1 MRAQLNGHGRN
12 GHVKPA
18 GANGAGRQGGDGAL
32 TGPPL
37 GPSPTAAAE
46 AQPKPEGRDAPSG
59 RFTEGN
65 RFGKG
70 NPHARKMAAL
80 RQAFLSGAT
89 EERMRELGEKLLA
102 AALAG
107 DWQAAKLLLPF
118 VIGRAADAVSPD
130 TLDRDE
136 WTLRQECPK
145 FGDVIEAAS
154 KILVERAFDMLREL
168 EPGVSHTAGA
178 TIVPLANLL
187 SGAAQ
192 PDAGPAAGPP
202 PAP

>member
-1 MRAQLNGHGRN
+1 
-12 GHVKPA
+12 
-18 GANGAGRQGGDGAL
+18 
-32 TGPPL
+32 
-37 GPSPTAAAE
+37 
-46 AQPKPEGRDAPSG
+46 
-59 RFTEGN
+59 
-65 RFGKG
+65 
-70 NPHARKMAAL
+70 MAAL

-118 VIGRAADAVSPD
+118 VIGRAADAVNPD

-145 FGDVIEAAS
+145 LGDVIEAAGKLAIES
-154 KILVERAFDMLREL
+154 AFSMLWKL

-178 TIVPLANLL
+178 TITPLASLFAEP
-187 SGAAQ
+187 GAD
-192 PDAGPAAGPP
+192 PPTGPT